1 MTDAVSPYAY
11 VGNSPVNFV
20 DPFGWAAQGATIT
33 TQSAYASATAT
44 DWTTPVG
51 GGQTGEQYVQAQMLL
66 RTVPAPPTGPNP
78 GYQGITVPGGT
89 GTRVNPLTDIPV
101 TTPPSLAD
109 QIAKGIHDALI
120 RPILDGANALGNFI
134 LEQIGANSG
143 DKPTAPGDVLA
154 PNGQPV
160 GDMAGGAGLGVRT
173 VTPGQLDGIIDGL

>member
-89 GTRVNPLTDIPV
+89 GTRVNQVTDMPV

-109 QIAKGIHDALI
+109 QIAKGRMEKRLHAGIAHTPAINAGRRPSARVL
-120 RPILDGANALGNFI
+120 PILRSDASSRGSYGAPSLAQSGSMPRVFNSLALESLI
-134 LEQIGANSG
+134 L
-143 DKPTAPGDVLA
+143 
-154 PNGQPV
+154 
-160 GDMAGGAGLGVRT
+160 RCR
-173 VTPGQLDGIIDGL
+173 